1 MSQDRLSY
9 DTDTSSAVQGDIQSI
24 VGRLE
29 SLIGER
35 EKAVNSA
42 MADFQ
47 ADGVSEE
54 YQAVEN
60 RFRNAATETRNI
72 IGLVKQTLNL
82 NDQSASG
89 AGARPAARYRTSAS
103 RRNDLG
109 RTFRTPER
117 PGERRTFQTRRRRPR
132 RPRRVA
138 PASGPDG
145 ARLVR

>member
-42 MADFQ
+42 MSDFQ
-47 ADGVSEE
+47 ADGVSED

-60 RFRNAATETRNI
+60 RFRNAANETRNI
-72 IGLVKQTLNL
+72 IALVKQTLNL
-82 NDQSASG
+82 NDQTASSAGSRARG
-89 AGARPAARYRTSAS
+89 AVQNIG
-103 RRNDLG
+103 
-109 RTFRTPER
+109 
-117 PGERRTFQTRRRRPR
+117 
-132 RPRRVA
+132 
-138 PASGPDG
+138 
-145 ARLVR
+145 

>member
-42 MADFQ
+42 MSDFQ
-47 ADGVSEE
+47 ADGVSED

-60 RFRNAATETRNI
+60 RFRNAANETRNI
-72 IGLVKQTLNL
+72 IALVKQTLNL
-82 NDQSASG
+82 NDQTASS
-89 AGARPAARYRTSAS
+89 AGARAR
-103 RRNDLG
+103 
-109 RTFRTPER
+109 
-117 PGERRTFQTRRRRPR
+117 
-132 RPRRVA
+132 
-138 PASGPDG
+138 G
-145 ARLVR
+145 AVQNIG

>member
-29 SLIGER
+29 SLMGER

-42 MADFQ
+42 MSDFQ

-60 RFRNAATETRNI
+60 RFRNAANETRNI
-72 IGLVKQTLNL
+72 IALVKQTLNL
-82 NDQSASG
+82 NDQTASS
-89 AGARPAARYRTSAS
+89 AGARAR
-103 RRNDLG
+103 
-109 RTFRTPER
+109 
-117 PGERRTFQTRRRRPR
+117 
-132 RPRRVA
+132 
-138 PASGPDG
+138 G
-145 ARLVR
+145 AVQNIG